1 MKKIFLIGLPLM
13 VFLFSC
19 TKDITN
25 YNTPVKSPSTVPPGP
40 LFTYAV
46 KQLVDAN
53 ADCAI
58 GINIFRHIVE
68 HWGQAT
74 NEDAAQYNFNL
85 DNTCDNWWTRMYS
98 VVLANLHACDS
109 LLAQDKVTVPAII
122 KNERAIVDIMEC
134 YTYNQLVNS
143 FGNVPYSQALNFNN
157 LFPKYD
163 DAKTIQQDLQKRL
176 TADIA
181 ALDPGNIGFQSTEDL
196 FYGGL
201 TTSAA
206 SIAKWVAFANT
217 LQI

>member
-53 ADCAI
+53 ADCGV

-74 NEDAAQYNFNL
+74 NEDAAQYSFNI
-85 DNTCDNWWTRMYS
+85 DNTCDGWWNKLYVGALS
-98 VVLANLHACDS
+98 NLKNCDS
-109 LLAQDKVTVPAII
+109 VLSQDKVDPAAVV
-122 KNERAIVDIMEC
+122 KNERTIIDIMEV
-134 YTYNQLVNS
+134 YTFNQLVNS
-143 FGNVPYSQALNFNN
+143 FGNVPYSQALDFNN
-157 LFPKYD
+157 
-163 DAKTIQQDLQKRL
+163 
-176 TADIA
+176 
-181 ALDPGNIGFQSTEDL
+181 
-196 FYGGL
+196 
-201 TTSAA
+201 
-206 SIAKWVAFANT
+206 
-217 LQI
+217 